1 MGVVT
6 RWRKSEVGNNTAII
20 LNNIIYTEREGGMGE
35 RGEGERGGGGEG
47 ERGKGKGERRKRWEE
62 EEREI
67 IIITLIIIAN
77 AHLCMK
83 GISC

>member
-35 RGEGERGGGGEG
+35 RGEGERGGG
-47 ERGKGKGERRKRWEE
+47 KGKGERGKEKKMGGGRKRDNYNH
-62 EEREI
+62 
-67 IIITLIIIAN
+67 TN
-77 AHLCMK
+77 NNC
-83 GISC
+83 